1 MAANQELIRDM
12 NYHKI
17 LEAIIRE
24 GCISRADLAKQ
35 LGLTKA
41 TVSSQVQNLLDEG
54 LVEETGITKTS
65 KGRHP
70 IMLSFRGTSAYAL
83 SLDIGLERISLL
95 LSDLLGQHCH
105 SRQFHWNPQKDDLLP
120 FLYEIIDS
128 LADTP
133 KPAGTPKLIDAPKPV
148 GVPKL
153 AGICLGIHGVVQDNE
168 IRFTPYYD
176 LEHAPLKEKLEQHY
190 ELPVFIENE
199 ANLSAL
205 GENTFSHKVS
215 NLVNISVHSGI
226 GLGIIMD
233 GKLYT
238 GADGFAGEF
247 GHTIVEPGGRPCPC
261 GNHGCIEQYASET
274 AVVEEY
280 NQLKR
285 NKSGTIDDLVNDYRN
300 KESAALSAI
309 DDFVTYMAI
318 GINNI
323 VNIFNPQLI
332 VINSAVTSRLPGV
345 TAQICG
351 KLSNRMSRECKIVP
365 STLQDTATL
374 LGGICLC
381 SRNYLGLEEFCPAE
395 RLLQI
400 QF

>member
-54 LVEETGITKTS
+54 LVKETGITKTS

-70 IMLSFRGTSAYAL
+70 IMLSFRGASAYAL
-83 SLDIGLERISLL
+83 SLDIGPERISLL

-105 SRQFHWNPQKDDLLP
+105 SLQFHWNPSKDDLLP
-120 FLYEIIDS
+120 LLYEIIDS

-133 KPAGTPKLIDAPKPV
+133 NPVGTPKLIDAPNPTV
-148 GVPKL
+148 TPKL
-153 AGICLGIHGVVQDNE
+153 AGICVSIHGVVQDNE
-168 IRFTPYYD
+168 IRFTPHYN
-176 LEHAPLKEKLEQHY
+176 LEHAPLKEKLEQRY
-190 ELPVFIENE
+190 GLPVFIENE

-205 GENTFSHKVS
+205 GEKTFSHKVS

-233 GKLYT
+233 GQLYT

-280 NQLKR
+280 NRLKR
-285 NKSGTIDDLVNDYRN
+285 NKSGTIDDLVNDYQS

-332 VINSAVTSRLPGV
+332 VINSAVTSRLPDV

-365 STLQDTATL
+365 STLQDMATL

-381 SRNYLGLEEFCPAE
+381 SRNYLGLEEFCPA
-395 RLLQI
+395 
-400 QF
+400 